1 MKVIYPVYDYMCHT
15 KHLPI
20 KVIMSLSL
28 VILLKGFFAFKVNIY
43 LQNTSIKSIYYACPT
58 LRTTCTMALMLT
70 LQHDFELSTL
80 PSIPFNGHIGG
91 LC

>member
-28 VILLKGFFAFKVNIY
+28 VILLNVFFAFKVNIY
-43 LQNTSIKSIYYACPT
+43 LQNTSIKSIYLVFLCAPCLT
-58 LRTTCTMALMLT
+58 AL
-70 LQHDFELSTL
+70 
-80 PSIPFNGHIGG
+80 
-91 LC
+91 